1 MKTRGLISRQVGSY
15 GAAAVL
21 SVLTLAVFA
30 YSKDTGPESTVRR
43 YHQSIIDGEISDLSK
58 VTIGTDGAQEQLR
71 LIVTGALRQSEGVTL
86 GRVRQDGREAYADV
100 VYVLPG
106 GRGMTTLR
114 FMVRKPNL
122 KWKIDS
128 EGTLRLLS
136 RMNQFE

>member
-1 MKTRGLISRQVGSY
+1 M
-15 GAAAVL
+15 
-21 SVLTLAVFA
+21 FA

-43 YHQSIIDGEISDLSK
+43 YHQSIIDGDISDLTK
-58 VTIGTDGAQEQLR
+58 VTIGSDGAQEQLR
-71 LIVTGALRQSEGVTL
+71 MIVTGALRQSEGVTL